1 MPARRRALVVVI
13 SDFIGSGPW
22 KRPLAKL
29 AQRHDVVALRIVDAA
44 DDVLFVAAIMGSR
57 GLSTIVTTHAHP
69 AHVQALADLEETT
82 FARTVAHP
90 DDSDALPI
98 PTAHPVRDSDV
109 VEVGDVRLT
118 VVHLPGHT
126 PGSIALL
133 YSPPDGSAPHLF
145 TGDALL
151 RGGPGGTDTHQDR
164 ERLLDALLNCE
175 ASTAAV
181 GCGLEQLEAENLVE
195 RARCGIRLN
204 RRIHAGGHTTV
215 RPEWRRL
222 ISFRPNSGRSSSWFF
237 SRERPIRSS
246 RTCSACPNSACASWH
261 ATRSWSSP
269 P

>member
-1 MPARRRALVVVI
+1 MAYTAQATYTGIVDAYGPADFRLVPGLLI
-13 SDFIGSGPW
+13 AKMGLGPSGVNGY
-22 KRPLAKL
+22 L
-29 AQRHDVVALRIVDAA
+29 LRCTRTEEQLLVDAA

-69 AHVQALADLEETT
+69 AHVQALADLEEST

-90 DDSDALPI
+90 DDSGALPI

-151 RGGPGGTDTHQDR
+151 SGGPGATATPEDR
-164 ERLLDALLNCE
+164 DRLLDALGRKVFDALPDE
-175 ASTAAV
+175 TWIYPGHGEDTTVGRERAAWRTAA
-181 GCGLEQLEAENLVE
+181 
-195 RARCGIRLN
+195 
-204 RRIHAGGHTTV
+204 
-215 RPEWRRL
+215 
-222 ISFRPNSGRSSSWFF
+222 
-237 SRERPIRSS
+237 
-246 RTCSACPNSACASWH
+246 
-261 ATRSWSSP
+261 
-269 P
+269 

>member
-1 MPARRRALVVVI
+1 MAYTAQATYTGIVDAYGPADFRLVPGLLI
-13 SDFIGSGPW
+13 AKMGLGPSGVNGY
-22 KRPLAKL
+22 L
-29 AQRHDVVALRIVDAA
+29 LRCTRTEEQLLVDAA

-69 AHVQALADLEETT
+69 AHVQALADLEEST

-90 DDSDALPI
+90 DDSGALPI

-151 RGGPGGTDTHQDR
+151 SGGPGATSTPEDR
-164 ERLLDALLNCE
+164 ERLLDALGRKVFDALPDE
-175 ASTAAV
+175 TWIYPGHGQDTTV
-181 GCGLEQLEAENLVE
+181 GRE
-195 RARCGIRLN
+195 RAAWRT
-204 RRIHAGGHTTV
+204 AGA
-215 RPEWRRL
+215 
-222 ISFRPNSGRSSSWFF
+222 
-237 SRERPIRSS
+237 
-246 RTCSACPNSACASWH
+246 SAPAS
-261 ATRSWSSP
+261 
-269 P
+269 